1 MGHRPQKKWGQ
12 NFLRNHEAAR
22 RIVDAL
28 QPPPAGLIVE
38 IGPGHG
44 ALTEL
49 LLELPNRVLAFEID
63 PELIERLRARF
74 DDPARLTVLHTDATD
89 ASWPDEPFWA
99 VGNLPYNVATPIVR
113 RVVSTPGWRRAV
125 FMFQKEVGDKL
136 TAAPGDE
143 EYGFLTI
150 AVRLRAS
157 AKKLFTL
164 QPGSFRPRPKVQSA
178 VVTLEP
184 STPSLATSVD
194 AVESLAS
201 AAFRMRR
208 KKLVN
213 NLIGFEEMTR
223 PEAAGVIE
231 AAGLREDVRAE
242 TLGIEEFD
250 RLAAA
255 IAARR
260 ASAPQR
266 PE

>member
-22 RIVDAL
+22 RIVEAL
-28 QPPPAGLIVE
+28 QPPPDGLIVE

-63 PELIERLRARF
+63 PELIEKLRSRF
-74 DDPARLTVLHTDATD
+74 EAPRFTVLHTDATD
-89 ASWPDEPFWA
+89 AAWPEEPFWA

-113 RVVSTPGWRRAV
+113 RVVNTPGWKRAV

-136 TAAPGDE
+136 TAAAGDD

-150 AVRLRAS
+150 AVRLRAT

-178 VVTLEP
+178 VVVLEP
-184 STPSLATSVD
+184 STPPLTTSVQ

-201 AAFRMRR
+201 SAFRMRR

-231 AAGLREDVRAE
+231 AAGLKEDVRAE

-260 ASAPQR
+260 ASAPPR